1 MTAILSS
8 SKGMVMSRLGI
19 LTACLLCCATGTFGQ
34 DITELSLKAAFVLN
48 FAKFTQWPERALPQ
62 AAPLVACVLGDT
74 VFSDVLEGY
83 VKGHPVDGH
92 QIVVSRLA
100 ADGKPQSCNL
110 LYISGIT
117 AKQAEIVVAGLNAA
131 SVLTVSDVDPFARS
145 GGMVQLYVEDGKMR
159 FRINLENT
167 TRSGLQLSS
176 KLLAL
181 ATLVKD
187 TPHAAR

>member
-1 MTAILSS
+1 
-8 SKGMVMSRLGI
+8 MSRVGI
-19 LTACLLCCATGTFGQ
+19 LAVCLVCCATAASGQ
-34 DITELSLKAAFVLN
+34 DMTELSLKAAFVLN
-48 FAKFTQWPERALPQ
+48 FAKFTQWPGSVLPQ
-62 AAPLVACVLGDT
+62 AAPLVVCVLGDSA
-74 VFSDVLEGY
+74 FGDVLESY

-100 ADGKPQSCNL
+100 ADGKAQSCNL
-110 LYISGIT
+110 LYISGVT
-117 AKQAEIVVAGLNAA
+117 AKQAGVVVARLNAA
-131 SVLTVSDVDPFARS
+131 SVLTLSDVDPFARS

-167 TRSGLQLSS
+167 TRSGLQFSS

-187 TPHAAR
+187 IPRAAR